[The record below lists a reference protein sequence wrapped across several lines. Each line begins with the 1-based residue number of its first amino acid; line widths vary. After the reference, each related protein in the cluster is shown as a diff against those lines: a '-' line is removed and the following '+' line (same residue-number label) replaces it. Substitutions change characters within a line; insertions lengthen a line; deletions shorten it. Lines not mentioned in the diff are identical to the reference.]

1 MSECLFFLKKNKNL
15 MKQLFYICCLTF
27 FFGCSSPQDSLQ
39 KRDFDRA
46 YKTAL
51 RQLEKGKSTNKNAAI
66 LTDALEGILARDLRE
81 KENLIQ
87 TNQLEKLEKAI
98 DINQN
103 LQKKIDKAIT
113 FLDDS
118 FLEDLKNLRAEET
131 ELSEVV
137 AKTYFEDGKIKF
149 EDAVANN
156 DKTLSRDAYND
167 LLKARNYGFD
177 EQFVNSLLEE
187 SRVFST
193 LRYMVE
199 GNISFDI
206 QYNWEI
212 DRVLDNLE
220 DINNPFTEVYYE
232 KTLNPKDIDC
242 TIEINFE
249 SLDIDTQERD
259 RERDFKEEVVVGKEK
274 ITNDKGEEVEVDK
287 VEEVEGI
294 VTEKTIIKTA
304 EWRVTIDVRSH
315 SSNCKIQS
323 TRFAEALSSEISFYV
338 LSGDE
343 RAIPRKYKKKNRD
356 ELMNDDD
363 MVEAL
368 LEKIYDKVADYIFD

>member
-1 MSECLFFLKKNKNL
+1 